1 MIYFDLLSGIAMEGE
16 GLADKV
22 DETGKNKCVWRL
34 CDASHTNSSEWNQV
48 GMVQCLIKS
57 IHYLDRYIS
66 ARNIQLTCSI

>member
-1 MIYFDLLSGIAMEGE
+1 MSGIAMEGE

-48 GMVQCLIKS
+48 WFNALLKAS
-57 IHYLDRYIS
+57 II
-66 ARNIQLTCSI
+66 LTDIY

>member
-1 MIYFDLLSGIAMEGE
+1 MSGIAMEGE

-48 GMVQCLIKS
+48 YGSMP
-57 IHYLDRYIS
+57 Y
-66 ARNIQLTCSI
+66 